1 MDIFRNYTFYPGGE
15 GNLFRQS
22 NLEHIFLSFTT
33 NSVTQFSN
41 YFFLFLEVLRKNF
54 KILLIP
60 CKSTFNLPFVIPMIL
75 NGPSSNC
82 CLLI

>member
-22 NLEHIFLSFTT
+22 NLEHIFLSFST

-41 YFFLFLEVLRKNF
+41 YFSLFLEVLRKKLQNSPNYMQ
-54 KILLIP
+54 K
-60 CKSTFNLPFVIPMIL
+60 
-75 NGPSSNC
+75 
-82 CLLI
+82 